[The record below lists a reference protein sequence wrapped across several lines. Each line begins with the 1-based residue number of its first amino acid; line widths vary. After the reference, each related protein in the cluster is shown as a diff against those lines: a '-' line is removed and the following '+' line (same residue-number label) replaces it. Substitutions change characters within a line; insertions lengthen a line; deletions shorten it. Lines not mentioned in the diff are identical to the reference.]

1 MSYPNQDDENNTSQ
15 EKDSQLKA
23 QKEMM
28 LKQVL
33 SADARLRLNNVRMV
47 KPDLA
52 DLVENYILNVTAQGK
67 ISGQISD
74 DQLKQILL
82 SAQQPKRDFKFN
94 RVWSQENIIKG
105 KKARIFMK
113 AVVYREYAPDDDY
126 AKILKVEDIDEP
138 KPKQDEVIFTNK
150 ASALN

>member
-1 MSYPNQDDENNTSQ
+1 MSYPNQDDENNPSQ

-33 SADARLRLNNVRMV
+33 SSEARLRLNNVRMV

-52 DLVENYILNVTAQGK
+52 DLVENYILNLSVQGK

-74 DQLKQILL
+74 EQLKQILS
-82 SAQQPKRDFKFN
+82 SAQQPKRDFKIN
-94 RVWSQENIIKG
+94 RV
-105 KKARIFMK
+105 
-113 AVVYREYAPDDDY
+113 
-126 AKILKVEDIDEP
+126 
-138 KPKQDEVIFTNK
+138 
-150 ASALN
+150 

>member
-1 MSYPNQDDENNTSQ
+1 MSYPNQDDENNTQ
-15 EKDSQLKA
+15 EKDSQLKT

-33 SADARLRLNNVRMV
+33 SSEARLRLNNVRMV

-52 DLVENYILNVTAQGK
+52 DLVENYILNLSVQGK

-74 DQLKQILL
+74 DQLKQILS

-94 RVWSQENIIKG
+94 RV
-105 KKARIFMK
+105 
-113 AVVYREYAPDDDY
+113 
-126 AKILKVEDIDEP
+126 
-138 KPKQDEVIFTNK
+138 
-150 ASALN
+150 

>member
-23 QKEMM
+23 QKETM

-33 SADARLRLNNVRMV
+33 SSDARLRLNNVRMV

-52 DLVENYILNVTAQGK
+52 DLVENYILNLTVQGK
-67 ISGQISD
+67 ITGQISNE
-74 DQLKQILL
+74 QLKQILS

-94 RVWSQENIIKG
+94 RV
-105 KKARIFMK
+105 
-113 AVVYREYAPDDDY
+113 
-126 AKILKVEDIDEP
+126 
-138 KPKQDEVIFTNK
+138 
-150 ASALN
+150 

>member
-52 DLVENYILNVTAQGK
+52 DLVENYILNLNVQGK

-82 SAQQPKRDFKFN
+82 SVQQPKRDFKFN
-94 RVWSQENIIKG
+94 RV
-105 KKARIFMK
+105 
-113 AVVYREYAPDDDY
+113 
-126 AKILKVEDIDEP
+126 
-138 KPKQDEVIFTNK
+138 
-150 ASALN
+150 

>member
-1 MSYPNQDDENNTSQ
+1 MCIRDSSGIMSYPNQDDENNTSQ

-23 QKEMM
+23 QKEMT

-33 SADARLRLNNVRMV
+33 AADARLRLNNVRMV

-52 DLVENYILNVTAQGK
+52 DLVENYILNLNVQGK

-94 RVWSQENIIKG
+94 RV
-105 KKARIFMK
+105 
-113 AVVYREYAPDDDY
+113 
-126 AKILKVEDIDEP
+126 
-138 KPKQDEVIFTNK
+138 
-150 ASALN
+150 

>member
-52 DLVENYILNVTAQGK
+52 DLVENYILNLSVQGK

-74 DQLKQILL
+74 EQLKQILS

-94 RVWSQENIIKG
+94 RV
-105 KKARIFMK
+105 
-113 AVVYREYAPDDDY
+113 
-126 AKILKVEDIDEP
+126 
-138 KPKQDEVIFTNK
+138 
-150 ASALN
+150 

>member
-1 MSYPNQDDENNTSQ
+1 MSYPNQDDENKTSQ

-23 QKEMM
+23 QKEIM

-52 DLVENYILNVTAQGK
+52 DLVENYILNLSVQGK

-82 SAQQPKRDFKFN
+82 SVQQPKRDFKFN
-94 RVWSQENIIKG
+94 RV
-105 KKARIFMK
+105 
-113 AVVYREYAPDDDY
+113 
-126 AKILKVEDIDEP
+126 
-138 KPKQDEVIFTNK
+138 
-150 ASALN
+150 